1 MPATAT
7 AKRRYYYK
15 NRKYWRRRRKAN
27 FFKIASKYV
36 YAKIDSELFMKP
48 FITGQN
54 LDKLSAY
61 AFGFTGNASTAQ
73 QYTIINFKQILPQL
87 NEWLNYAHHF
97 QCFRIRALRLDI
109 NKYYDPVAHS
119 NATANKCDLQ
129 NGIKILCNMN
139 NDISS
144 DEGGWNLTN
153 MFYSHQQHYKVFRFN
168 RNKTWNNCNSV
179 AADMNN
185 TIQIGYVGVDNQDPE
200 NKEITQLQYYP
211 WYKCKFTFYILFKN
225 NVLN

>member
-1 MPATAT
+1 MVKKKTF
-7 AKRRYYYK
+7 KKSLGKKYYYK
-15 NRKYWRRRRKAN
+15 RRKAN
-27 FFKIASKYV
+27 FFKIASRYV

-48 FITGQN
+48 FITGQS
-54 LDKLSAY
+54 LDKLSPY
-61 AFGFTGNASTAQ
+61 AFGFTENAGMTQ
-73 QYTIINFKQILPQL
+73 QYVTISFKQILPQL

-109 NKYYDPVAHS
+109 NKYYDPVTHS
-119 NATANKCDLQ
+119 NSTSNSSDLK
-129 NGIKILCNMN
+129 NGIKLLVNMN

-144 DEGGWNLTN
+144 DEGGWNLSN
-153 MFYSHQQHYKVFRFN
+153 IFYGHQQYYKTIRFN

-179 AADMNN
+179 DAAIQN
-185 TIQIGYVGVDNQDPE
+185 TIQIGYVGVDNTDPE
-200 NKEITQLQYYP
+200 NKEIVKITNYP